1 MYTMNFK
8 IYSVWDLTYSL
19 IVPEQFFS
27 FCKESNVEN
36 HEFLFT
42 LFRAWVFYFKYG
54 KVIILKGQDL

>member
-27 FCKESNVEN
+27 FCKENSVEN
-36 HEFLFT
+36 DEFLFI
-42 LFRAWVFYFKYG
+42 LLRAWVFYFKYG
-54 KVIILKGQDL
+54 KVIILQEQDL